1 MLEYAV
7 NLMGNI
13 CETAIILFFLRG
25 IERINI
31 NKKVFVLSCVIL
43 TMLQFANTSIFL
55 SKSPIVIIGSLLYA
69 LCFFVLHKVK
79 WYFKILYALFI
90 YVIFALSEIM
100 VGMIL
105 AATFSIDIS
114 FMQDNVLLFAIC
126 TLTSKFLSYIF
137 ILFTKRKWF
146 KADLNSL
153 RQNLILVLFL
163 PISTFLIL
171 VVLLRCCYQI
181 NETGFHITV
190 LIVSLILVFANI
202 AVFYIVDKQ
211 NVLIQTKEKLLF
223 AEKHISNQLIHYQ
236 ELYKYQNELR
246 IFRHDIRNRLEV
258 LIRLIKNSQLDKAM
272 DIMQANLD
280 WLEES
285 TNNIVNSG
293 NPIIDAILQSKLHNA
308 KEMGIVLNISTKL
321 AGEIKIDEMEL
332 AIVLGNALD
341 NAIEAVEN
349 MHNPIEK
356 WIEFS
361 LMTTD
366 DRISILVSNPV
377 ESDIDTENL
386 FTTKKNKEKHG
397 YGIKSI
403 KAVAERYD
411 GMVLFACENKVFSVN
426 INIANFEN

>member
-1 MLEYAV
+1 MLECAV

-31 NKKVFVLSCVIL
+31 NKKAFVLSCVIL

-126 TLTSKFLSYIF
+126 TLTSKFLSYVF

-181 NETGFHITV
+181 NETSFHITV

-285 TNNIVNSG
+285 NNNIVNSG

-377 ESDIDTENL
+377 ESDVDTENL

>member
-13 CETAIILFFLRG
+13 CETTIILFFSKG

-31 NKKVFVLSCVIL
+31 SKKMFVFFCFIL
-43 TMLQFANTSIFL
+43 TLFQFANTSLFL
-55 SKSPIVIIGSLLYA
+55 SKSQIVIVGSLIYA

-90 YVIFALSEIM
+90 YVVFALSEIM

-105 AATFSIDIS
+105 AVTFNIEIS

-181 NETGFHITV
+181 NEPGFHITV

-211 NVLIQTKEKLLF
+211 NVLIETKEKLLF

-258 LIRLIKNSQLDKAM
+258 LIRLIKNSQFDKAM
-272 DIMQANLD
+272 DIMQTNLD

-341 NAIEAVEN
+341 NAIEAVEKL
-349 MHNPIEK
+349 HNTKDKRID
-356 WIEFS
+356 FS

-366 DRISILVSNPV
+366 DRISILVNNPV
-377 ESDIDTENL
+377 ETDIDTKNL
-386 FTTKKNKEKHG
+386 FTTKRNKDKHG

-411 GMVLFACENKVFSVN
+411 GMVLFSCENKVFSVN
-426 INIANFEN
+426 INIANFSN